1 MKTPSTTLTFTDV
14 TFTWPDPETGEIATL
29 ADGSPAKPVFQSFSA
44 EIPGGFVSL
53 TGPNGSGK
61 TSFMLLA
68 AGRLMPSAG
77 KIELLGQ
84 DTRVL
89 SGIWADDTGVA
100 GTGLTSEREHARNL
114 ACSFI
119 YQNMEFEEQD
129 DDAANAGTLLEFVYA
144 NGGHSSKEDA
154 FFRDVLSAFELE
166 RLLTR
171 KLDGLSKGEQQR
183 MLLAFSALYGSRVIM
198 MDEPVFAMEQR
209 QKEKA
214 LDFYSNLSL
223 QTGVSIY
230 ISLHELSL
238 TRKYADTAMLFYP
251 DRNIDLGSC
260 DEVLTKEAL
269 ERAYGVPEAMLYDSE
284 RLTRDAFAER
294 SAHLS

>member
-1 MKTPSTTLTFTDV
+1 MKTPSTNIRLSDV

-29 ADGSPAKPVFQSFSA
+29 ADGSPAKPVFQAFSA
-44 EIPGGFVSL
+44 DIPGGFVSL

-61 TSFMLLA
+61 TTFMLLA
-68 AGRLMPSAG
+68 GGRLMPSSG

-84 DTRVL
+84 DTRIL
-89 SGIWADDTGVA
+89 SGIIADDSGQA
-100 GTGLTSEREHARNL
+100 GSGLTPEREHARNL

-129 DDAANAGTLLEFVYA
+129 GDASNAGTLLEFVYA
-144 NGGHSSKEDA
+144 NGGHVQKEES
-154 FFRDVLSAFELE
+154 FYRDVLSAFELE

-214 LDFYSNLSL
+214 LDFFRNLHIR
-223 QTGVSIY
+223 TGVSIY
-230 ISLHELSL
+230 VSLHELSL

-251 DRNIDLGSC
+251 DRTIDLGTC

-269 ERAYGVPEAMLYDSE
+269 ERAYGVPESMLYDAE
-284 RLTRDAFAER
+284 RLTRDALSER
-294 SAHLS
+294 SAHQS